1 MTTGSRRAQAEP
13 TGARRPPSSRAA
25 MSCEALWRHANL
37 LPTRRDRRGEFLD
50 TVCGIPGSSIEI
62 VMLKPLNDGTRLGI
76 SSVVRPDSVPGS
88 PAAKANDLGLRNV
101 ALVVKGL
108 QMSGAAPRMPRSAR
122 RCR

>member
-1 MTTGSRRAQAEP
+1 M
-13 TGARRPPSSRAA
+13 
-25 MSCEALWRHANL
+25 
-37 LPTRRDRRGEFLD
+37 D
-50 TVCGIPGSSIEI
+50 TACGIPGSSIEI

-88 PAAKANDLGLRNV
+88 PAAQANDLGLRNV